1 MIKPISLRL
10 RSIEVLRKARDSS
23 ARLAEEDRLRRC
35 AKLAGV
41 KALIAV
47 REAFNA
53 QEKADASFMSIYDR
67 KRWQER
73 RTYVEAEL
81 KRMVGRTA

>member
-10 RSIEVLRKARDSS
+10 RSIEALRKARDSS

-67 KRWQER
+67 KH
-73 RTYVEAEL
+73 TYVEAEL